1 MSYRSLQYTGERL
14 DRADHRR
21 SDADWLASRRGHPAT
36 RLVVLWRNQH
46 LFDEAPTPTP
56 RLLQGAL
63 AAELMAQGEA
73 LTFLGEAGG
82 EALFTVDLSAL
93 EAEELLARVDG
104 GRLLD
109 LRLVGPLLERELAAQ
124 LAYARG
130 ILYWHRQHR
139 FCGRC
144 GAPTLSVRGGHVR
157 RCSDAG
163 CGRESY
169 PRTDPAVIMLVELPA
184 AGGQPAR
191 CLLGR
196 QRSWPA
202 GVFSTLAGFV
212 EPGESLEVAVAREVA
227 EEASVPVTDVRYQAS
242 QPWPFPSSLM
252 LGFRARA
259 LSEEIRV
266 DGIEL
271 EQAHWFTA
279 DQLRAAG
286 EWNSE
291 GEGLKLPR
299 RDSISRALVEAWIAE
314 QP

>member
-1 MSYRSLQYTGERL
+1 MPYHSLQYIGAVL

-21 SDADWLASRRGHPAT
+21 NDDDWLTQQHPHA
-36 RLVVLWRNQH
+36 RLVVLWRNRH
-46 LFDEAPTPTP
+46 LFDESSQPVP
-56 RLLQGAL
+56 RILQGNMAV
-63 AAELMAQGEA
+63 ELMQLGNE
-73 LTFLGEAGG
+73 LTFLGEVEGQ
-82 EALFTVDLSAL
+82 ALFTVDLSAL
-93 EAEELLARVDG
+93 DESELLQRVQG

-109 LRLVGPLLERELAAQ
+109 LRLVGPLLEREQAAQ

-144 GAPTLSVRGGHVR
+144 GSPTQSQRAGHVR
-157 RCSDAG
+157 RCSDAS
-163 CGRESY
+163 CGRETY

-184 AGGQPAR
+184 SDSEPAR

-196 QRSWPA
+196 QNGWPA
-202 GVFSTLAGFV
+202 GVYSTLAGFV
-212 EPGESLEVAVAREVA
+212 EPGESLEAAVAREVS
-227 EEASVPVTDVRYQAS
+227 EEASIEVSDVQYQAS

-259 LSEEIRV
+259 LTQEIRL
-266 DGIEL
+266 DDDEL
-271 EQAHWFTA
+271 EDARWFSA
-279 DQLRAAG
+279 DELRMAG

-291 GEGLKLPR
+291 GDGLKLSR
-299 RDSISRALVEAWIAE
+299 RDSISRALVDAWVAE